1 MKGWRKNGSRKRKA
15 RNKSFLTRRAAFNVQ
30 YTGRYSTSHRD
41 AFLFSC
47 NRDKDIENF
56 LHDRAVDFER
66 LNKSRTY
73 LLCDDDIFRK
83 EGRFVIL
90 GYFSVALKVLDFP
103 ENISN
108 RTRKMLDGLSAKLH
122 GEVIRSVPCYLIG
135 QLGKNSAAAHAAAVK
150 GSEFI
155 NHALFAIRSAQNF
168 AGGRL
173 VLIECRDEPK
183 LTKFYIDN
191 HFEMFGKYPFGDVPM
206 VQMIRTI

>member
-1 MKGWRKNGSRKRKA
+1 LVQEQEKQGIRIYSLAELLPMCNTQEDIQH
-15 RNKSFLTRRAAFNVQ
+15 LTELL
-30 YTGRYSTSHRD
+30 SS
-41 AFLFSC
+41 FSC
-47 NRDKDIENF
+47 DRDKDIENF
-56 LHDRAVDFER
+56 LHNRAIDFER

-73 LLCDDDIFRK
+73 LLCDDDIFQN
-83 EGRFVIL
+83 EGRIVIL

-135 QLGKNSAAAHAAAVK
+135 QLGKNSSIAHGNTVK

-155 NHALFAIRSAQNF
+155 DHALFTIQSAQNF
-168 AGGRL
+168 VGGRL
-173 VLIECRDEPK
+173 VLVECHNEPK
-183 LTKFYIDN
+183 LIKFYTDN
-191 HFEMFGKYPFGDVPM
+191 HFELFGEFPFGDVPM